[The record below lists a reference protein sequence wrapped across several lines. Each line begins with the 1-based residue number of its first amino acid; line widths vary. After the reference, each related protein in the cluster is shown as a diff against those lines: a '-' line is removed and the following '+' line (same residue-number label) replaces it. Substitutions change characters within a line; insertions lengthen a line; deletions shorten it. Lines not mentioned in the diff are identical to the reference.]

1 MKVAI
6 FSAFPQ
12 ELTCLIRSLRAE
24 KISLVPFIIWSV
36 RSASKEI
43 IIIQSGMG
51 VDISESAWK
60 YVIETY
66 SPDVVVSAGF
76 CGAFY
81 EGAAI
86 GDLIVASSVML
97 YPDMA
102 GPVPGGAHRNSL
114 MEIAGAS
121 EIIRKMANAVT
132 VYDGSLLTLGR
143 WMRKSEV
150 AKELLQGLS
159 FPICDMETFPLAR
172 LSVGAGLPFFAIKA
186 VTDRAHEE
194 IPQELF
200 NVTGADGRFGFLRA
214 VGVILSNPALIP
226 SCIRMGKNA
235 RVASQ
240 KLCRA
245 TEEMIKI
252 L

>member
-12 ELTCLIRSLRAE
+12 ELTCLIKSLRAE
-24 KISLVPFIIWSV
+24 KVSSFPFIIRSA

-43 IIIQSGMG
+43 IIVQSGMG
-51 VDISESAWK
+51 VDISETAWK
-60 YVIETY
+60 HVIEGY
-66 SPDVVVSAGF
+66 SPDAVVSAGF

-81 EGAAI
+81 EGATI
-86 GDLIVASSVML
+86 GDLIGASYVML

-102 GPVPGGAHRNSL
+102 ETGPAGAHQYDL
-114 MEIAGAS
+114 MEIPGAA
-121 EIIRKMANAVT
+121 ETIRKMAHAVT
-132 VYDGSLLTLGR
+132 VYEGSLLTLGR

-150 AKELLQGLS
+150 AKESLQGLS
-159 FPICDMETFPLAR
+159 YPICDMETFPLAR
-172 LSVGAGLPFFAIKA
+172 LSLRAGLPFFAIKA

-200 NVTGADGRFGFLRA
+200 NVTDTDGRFSFLRA
-214 VGVILSNPALIP
+214 LGVILGNPALIP
-226 SCIRMGKNA
+226 SSIRMGKNA
-235 RVASQ
+235 GVASQ
-240 KLCRA
+240 KLRQA
-245 TEEMIKI
+245 TEELIRI